1 MSTKPMRLLYL
12 GALAIIAF
20 GANMTVKP
28 PAANAVVYCA
38 AGVYRAGCVARC
50 TYRSRYSPAYRPT
63 NDTASLPAILTTDVP
78 NESPCMAQRVPT

>member
-28 PAANAVVYCA
+28 PTANAVVYCA
-38 AGVYRAGCVARC
+38 AGVYRAGCVARPVAP
-50 TYRSRYSPAYRPT
+50 TVHGTARRTARRTTRRVYRRY
-63 NDTASLPAILTTDVP
+63 
-78 NESPCMAQRVPT
+78 